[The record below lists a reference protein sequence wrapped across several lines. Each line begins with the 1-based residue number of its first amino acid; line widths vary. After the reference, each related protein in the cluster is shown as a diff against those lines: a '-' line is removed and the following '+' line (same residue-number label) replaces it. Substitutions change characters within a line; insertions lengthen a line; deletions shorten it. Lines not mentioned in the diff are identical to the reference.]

1 MDSIL
6 YVSINQSSLPII
18 TPMQLEKKLNNFF
31 GEIIVM
37 KPLTKKEMKKN
48 YEDYRSRSL
57 KNKNKIN
64 QIVTYAEYSDHKK
77 KNFKTWRGLENKYKK
92 DWEYSYKLSC
102 FLYSLISYIML
113 IKINSWLV
121 KILGG

>member
-18 TPMQLEKKLNNFF
+18 TPMQLEKTLNNFF

>member
-6 YVSINQSSLPII
+6 YVSINQYSLPII
-18 TPMQLEKKLNNFF
+18 TPMQLEKTLNNFF
-31 GEIIVM
+31 GEIIVI

-113 IKINSWLV
+113 IKINSWFV
-121 KILGG
+121 KTLGG